1 MLLRLGAGL
10 TSAGLVC
17 TCCQLAGGWG
27 LTGPGQPQL
36 ASTSLPSCPRPAW
49 ACAQDA
55 GRVPGESGGRGLE
68 PHPCGRSKSGSRPRF
83 GAEGRHRL
91 CIVIKGVCVRGGRWR
106 QSVDPPKHEAAS
118 RGDKAGSVP
127 ALLLSAA
134 CPWAWC
140 RTSSAKEEATVSLVV
155 YQGQFIHGASIS

>member
-1 MLLRLGAGL
+1 MLLQLGAGL
-10 TSAGLVC
+10 TPAGLVC

-36 ASTSLPSCPRPAW
+36 ASTSLPSCPRLAW

-91 CIVIKGVCVRGGRWR
+91 CIVIKGVCVWGGGGNQWTHQSMR
-106 QSVDPPKHEAAS
+106 QPLVGTKQVQS
-118 RGDKAGSVP
+118 
-127 ALLLSAA
+127 LLCSSAA
-134 CPWAWC
+134 CPWAGC
-140 RTSSAKEEATVSLVV
+140 RTSSAKEEATMSLVM

>member
-68 PHPCGRSKSGSRPRF
+68 PHPCGRSKTGSRPRF
-83 GAEGRHRL
+83 GAEGRYRL
-91 CIVIKGVCVRGGRWR
+91 CIVIKGVCVRGGGGGNQWTHQSMR
-106 QSVDPPKHEAAS
+106 QPLVGTKQVQSLLCS
-118 RGDKAGSVP
+118 SQLRVP
-127 ALLLSAA
+127 GLGAELHLQKR
-134 CPWAWC
+134 
-140 RTSSAKEEATVSLVV
+140 RTP
-155 YQGQFIHGASIS
+155 